1 MSCCESK
8 EVRRQKVEAMT
19 HEERLEYAQ
28 KMKYAGMGMV
38 VAGIGCFGGLCGGL
52 WGSIGAGAIGAA
64 FGASSGLFFGSMGPF
79 NESNEV
85 LKWDKEIEEGK
96 KESV

>member
-1 MSCCESK
+1 
-8 EVRRQKVEAMT
+8 MT
-19 HEERLEYAQ
+19 HDERLEYAQ
-28 KMKYAGMGMV
+28 KLNYAGMGMIV
-38 VAGIGCFGGLCGGL
+38 SGFGCFAGLCGGL

-64 FGASSGLFFGSMGPF
+64 FGGASGLVFGSMGPF
-79 NESNEV
+79 SASKEV